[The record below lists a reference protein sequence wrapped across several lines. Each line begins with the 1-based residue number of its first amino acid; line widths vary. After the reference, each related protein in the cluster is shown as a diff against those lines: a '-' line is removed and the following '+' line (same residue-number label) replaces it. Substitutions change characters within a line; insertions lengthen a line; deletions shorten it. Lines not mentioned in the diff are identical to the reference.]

1 MARIP
6 DDQIDRLKQDI
17 SLLRLAER
25 QGIALKKHGKDYLG
39 LCPFHDDR
47 EPSLVISPDKN
58 LWHCLGVCGEGGDV
72 ISWMMKSQGVS
83 FRHAVELLRE
93 GDFTSLA
100 AQPVKRSTVTKLAT
114 PLNASAEDQALLTQ
128 VVDYYHQALTQN
140 PDALE
145 YLNKRGLNHLE
156 LIDHFKLGVANRTL
170 AYRLPEKRSG
180 PKNWTALIGLS
191 NFWGH
196 FCCLID

>member
-6 DDQIDRLKQDI
+6 DDQIERLKQDI
-17 SLLRLAER
+17 SLVRLAER

-47 EPSLVISPDKN
+47 EPSLVISPEKN
-58 LWHCLGVCGEGGDV
+58 LWHCLGACGEGGDV
-72 ISWMMKSQGVS
+72 IAWMMKSQGVS

-128 VVDYYHQALTQN
+128 VVGYYHQALKHN
-140 PDALE
+140 SDALE
-145 YLNKRGLNHLE
+145 YLNKRGLNSPE
-156 LIDHFKLGVANRTL
+156 LIDHFKLGVANRVS
-170 AYRLPEKRSG
+170 RVRS
-180 PKNWTALIGLS
+180 
-191 NFWGH
+191 
-196 FCCLID
+196 